1 MTPSDGKVDLH
12 VHTTFS
18 DGDMTPDEMVREA
31 QRLGLAG
38 IGIADHD
45 EIEGAAVAIEEAG
58 TSGFEVVP
66 AVELSTSDGKTD
78 VHVLGFMIDLRNEN
92 LLGYLRLFR
101 DARLRRGLDMVERLK
116 GMGVGL
122 DPDLVLEIANGG
134 SVGRP
139 HVAEALMRSGFV
151 ESYEEAFRKYIG
163 FDSPAYVPKYQ
174 LKPDLAFELIA
185 GAGGVGAIA
194 HPGTLRRD
202 DLITDFMACG
212 MRALEVYHPKHNDRS
227 IAHYR
232 QLADKMGLVATGG
245 SDTHG
250 RRDGKLLLGTCT
262 VPYATLEQLR
272 RARSY

>member
-1 MTPSDGKVDLH
+1 MTSAEGRVDLH

-31 QRLGLAG
+31 QKRGLAG

-45 EIEGAAVAIEEAG
+45 AIAGAAVAIEAAG
-58 TSGFEVVP
+58 SSGFEVVP

-78 VHVLGFMIDLRNEN
+78 VHVLGLMIDLKNEN
-92 LLGYLRLFR
+92 LLGYLKLFR
-101 DARLRRGLDMVERLK
+101 EARLRRGLDMVERLR
-116 GMGVGL
+116 GMGLGL
-122 DPDLVLEIANGG
+122 DPDSVLEIANRG

-139 HVAEALMRSGFV
+139 HVAEALLRGGFV

-185 GAGGVGAIA
+185 EAGGVGAIA

-202 DLITDFMACG
+202 DLITEFMACG
-212 MRALEVYHPKHNDRS
+212 MRALEVYHPKHNERS
-227 IAHYR
+227 VAHY
-232 QLADKMGLVATGG
+232 QQMADKMGLVATGG

-250 RRDGKLLLGTCT
+250 RRDGNLLLGTCT
-262 VPYATLEQLR
+262 VPHSTIEQLR

>member
-1 MTPSDGKVDLH
+1 MTSNDGRVDLH

-18 DGDMTPDEMVREA
+18 DGDMTPEEMVREA
-31 QRLGLAG
+31 QKRGLAG

-45 EIEGAAVAIEEAG
+45 EIGGAAVAMEAAG
-58 TSGFEVVP
+58 SSGFEVVA
-66 AVELSTSDGKTD
+66 AVELSTSDSKTD
-78 VHVLGFMIDLRNEN
+78 VHVLGFMIDLKNEN
-92 LLGYLRLFR
+92 LLSYLKLFR
-101 DARLRRGLDMVERLK
+101 DARLRRGLDMVERLR
-116 GMGVGL
+116 GMGLAL
-122 DPDLVLEIANGG
+122 DPGLVLEIANGG

-139 HVAEALMRSGFV
+139 HVAEALLRSGFV

-174 LKPDLAFELIA
+174 LKPNLAFQLIA
-185 GAGGVGAIA
+185 EAGGVGAIA

-202 DLITDFMACG
+202 DLITEFMTCG
-212 MRALEVYHPKHNDRS
+212 MRALEVFHPKHNERS
-227 IAHYR
+227 VAHYQ

-250 RRDGKLLLGTCT
+250 RRDGNLLLGSCT
-262 VPYATLEQLR
+262 VPYSTIDELR

>member
-1 MTPSDGKVDLH
+1 MTSADGRVDLH

-31 QRLGLAG
+31 QKRGLAG

-45 EIEGAAVAIEEAG
+45 EISGAAVAIEEAG
-58 TSGFEVVP
+58 SSGFEVVP

-78 VHVLGFMIDLRNEN
+78 VHVLGLMIDLKNEN
-92 LLGYLRLFR
+92 LLGYLKLFR
-101 DARLRRGLDMVERLK
+101 DARVRRSLDMVERLR
-116 GMGVGL
+116 GMGLGV
-122 DPDLVLEIANGG
+122 DPDLVFEIANGG

-139 HVAEALMRSGFV
+139 HVAEALLRSGFV

-163 FDSPAYVPKYQ
+163 FDSPAYVAKYQ
-174 LKPDLAFELIA
+174 LKPHLAFELIGA
-185 GAGGVGAIA
+185 AGGVGAIA

-202 DLITDFMACG
+202 DLITEFMACG
-212 MRALEVYHPKHNDRS
+212 MRALEVYHPKHNERS
-227 IAHYR
+227 VAHY
-232 QLADKMGLVATGG
+232 QQMADKMGLVATGG

-250 RRDGKLLLGTCT
+250 RRDGNLLLGCCT
-262 VPYATLEQLR
+262 VPHFTIELLR

>member
-1 MTPSDGKVDLH
+1 MTSADGRVDLH

-31 QRLGLAG
+31 QKRGLAG

-45 EIEGAAVAIEEAG
+45 EIGGAAVAIEEAG
-58 TSGFEVVP
+58 SSGFEIVP

-78 VHVLGFMIDLRNEN
+78 VHVLGLMIDLKNEN
-92 LLGYLRLFR
+92 LLGYLKLFR
-101 DARLRRGLDMVERLK
+101 EARLRRGLDMVERLR
-116 GMGVGL
+116 GMGLGL
-122 DPDLVLEIANGG
+122 DPDSVLEIADGG

-139 HVAEALMRSGFV
+139 HVAEALLRGGFV

-163 FDSPAYVPKYQ
+163 FDSPAYVAKYQ
-174 LKPDLAFELIA
+174 LKPDLAFELIVE
-185 GAGGVGAIA
+185 AGGVGAIA

-202 DLITDFMACG
+202 DLITEFMACG
-212 MRALEVYHPKHNDRS
+212 MRALEVYHPKHNERS
-227 IAHYR
+227 IARY
-232 QLADKMGLVATGG
+232 QQMADKMGLVATGG

-250 RRDGKLLLGTCT
+250 HRDGNLLLGTCT
-262 VPYATLEQLR
+262 VPHSTIGQLR

>member
-1 MTPSDGKVDLH
+1 MTSADGRVDLH

-31 QRLGLAG
+31 QKRGLAG

-45 EIEGAAVAIEEAG
+45 EISGAAVAIEEAG
-58 TSGFEVVP
+58 SSGFEVVP

-78 VHVLGFMIDLRNEN
+78 VHVLGLMIDLKNEN
-92 LLGYLRLFR
+92 LLGYLKLFR
-101 DARLRRGLDMVERLK
+101 DARVRRGLDMVERLR
-116 GMGVGL
+116 GMGLGV

-139 HVAEALMRSGFV
+139 HVAEALLRGGFV
-151 ESYEEAFRKYIG
+151 QSYEEAFRKYIG

-174 LKPDLAFELIA
+174 LKPHLAFELIGA
-185 GAGGVGAIA
+185 AGGVGAIA
-194 HPGTLRRD
+194 HPGTIRRD
-202 DLITDFMACG
+202 DLITEFMACG
-212 MRALEVYHPKHNDRS
+212 MRALEVYHPKHNERS
-227 IAHYR
+227 VAHY
-232 QLADKMGLVATGG
+232 QQMADKMGLVATGG

-250 RRDGKLLLGTCT
+250 RRDGNLLLGSCT
-262 VPYATLEQLR
+262 VPYSTIELLR

>member
-1 MTPSDGKVDLH
+1 MTSNDGRVDLH

-18 DGDMTPDEMVREA
+18 DGDMTPEEMVREA
-31 QRLGLAG
+31 QKRGLAG

-45 EIEGAAVAIEEAG
+45 EIGGAAVAMEAAG
-58 TSGFEVVP
+58 SSGFEVVA
-66 AVELSTSDGKTD
+66 AVELSTSDSKTD
-78 VHVLGFMIDLRNEN
+78 VHVLGFMIDLKNEN
-92 LLGYLRLFR
+92 LLSYLKLFR
-101 DARLRRGLDMVERLK
+101 DARLRRGLDMVERLR
-116 GMGVGL
+116 GMGLAL

-139 HVAEALMRSGFV
+139 HVAEALLRSGFV

-174 LKPDLAFELIA
+174 LKPNLAFQLIA
-185 GAGGVGAIA
+185 EAGGVGAIA

-202 DLITDFMACG
+202 DLITEFMTCG
-212 MRALEVYHPKHNDRS
+212 MRALEVFHPKHNERS
-227 IAHYR
+227 VAHYQ

-250 RRDGKLLLGTCT
+250 RRDGNLLLGSCT
-262 VPYATLEQLR
+262 VPYSTIDELR

>member
-1 MTPSDGKVDLH
+1 MTSADGRVDLH

-31 QRLGLAG
+31 QKRGLAG

-45 EIEGAAVAIEEAG
+45 EISGAAVAIEEAG
-58 TSGFEVVP
+58 SSGFEVVP

-78 VHVLGFMIDLRNEN
+78 VHVLGLMIDLKNEN
-92 LLGYLRLFR
+92 LLGYLKLFR
-101 DARLRRGLDMVERLK
+101 EARVRRGLDMVERLR
-116 GMGVGL
+116 GMGLGV

-139 HVAEALMRSGFV
+139 HVAEALLRSGFV

-174 LKPDLAFELIA
+174 LKPHLAFELIGA
-185 GAGGVGAIA
+185 AGGVGAIA

-202 DLITDFMACG
+202 DLITEFTACG
-212 MRALEVYHPKHNDRS
+212 MRALEVYHPKHNERS
-227 IAHYR
+227 IAHY
-232 QLADKMGLVATGG
+232 QQMADKMGLVATGG

-250 RRDGKLLLGTCT
+250 RRDGNLLLGSCT
-262 VPYATLEQLR
+262 VPYSTIELLR